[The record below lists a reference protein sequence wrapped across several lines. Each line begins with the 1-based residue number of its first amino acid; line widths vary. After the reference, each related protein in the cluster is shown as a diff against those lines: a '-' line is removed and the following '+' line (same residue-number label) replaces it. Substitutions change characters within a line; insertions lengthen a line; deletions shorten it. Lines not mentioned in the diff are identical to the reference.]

1 MQEDTRPGHLA
12 FHRIHSVENI
22 MRVLVT
28 GGAGFIGSHIV
39 DGLVERGHSVS
50 VVDNLSSGRRENVN
64 PAARLHVVD
73 VTSNELGK
81 VMEEER
87 PEVVFHEAA
96 QMDVRKSVAD
106 PRFDA
111 TVNILGGLNLY
122 EECVRLKV
130 RKVVFAS
137 TGGAIYGEQETY
149 PAPET
154 HPQQPLSPYGIA
166 KLANEKYLYFYK
178 STYGLEHVILRYAN
192 VYGPRQS
199 PHGEAGVVA
208 IFTSRL
214 LSGQVPT
221 INGTGEQTRDYV
233 YVGDVAAANMAA
245 LDYGSSDVFNVGT
258 GIETDV
264 NELYALLRDAV
275 GTSVEPIHGPG
286 KPGEQ
291 MRSVVDWQKAHRL
304 LGWSPATPLP
314 EGLKRTV
321 EWFRQQRG

>member
-1 MQEDTRPGHLA
+1 
-12 FHRIHSVENI
+12 

-39 DGLVERGHSVS
+39 DALVERGHSVA
-50 VVDNLSSGRRENVN
+50 VVDDLSSGRRENVN
-64 PAARLHVVD
+64 PAARLHVVN
-73 VTSNELGK
+73 VTSDELAA
-81 VMEEER
+81 VMDREQ

-122 EECVRLKV
+122 ENCVRLKV
-130 RKVVFAS
+130 GKVVLAS
-137 TGGAIYGEQETY
+137 TGGAIYGEQEQY

-166 KLANEKYLYFYK
+166 KLANEKYLYFYRG
-178 STYGLEHVILRYAN
+178 TYGLQHVILRYAN

-208 IFTSRL
+208 IFASRML
-214 LSGQVPT
+214 AGQVPT
-221 INGTGEQTRDYV
+221 INGTGKQTRDYV

-245 LDYGSSDVFNVGT
+245 LDHSESDVFNVGT
-258 GIETDV
+258 AIETDV
-264 NELYALLRDAV
+264 NQLAESIRKAV
-275 GTSVEPIHGPG
+275 GTATEPVHGPG

-291 MRSVVDWQKAHRL
+291 LRSVVDWAKAKRL
-304 LGWSPATPLP
+304 LKWSPTVPLD
-314 EGLKRTV
+314 EGITRTV
-321 EWFRQQRG
+321 EWFRKQRA

>member
-1 MQEDTRPGHLA
+1 
-12 FHRIHSVENI
+12 

-39 DGLVERGHSVS
+39 DALVERGHTVA
-50 VVDNLSSGRRENVN
+50 VVDDLSSGRRENVN
-64 PAARLHVVD
+64 PAARLHVLN
-73 VTSNELGK
+73 VTSDELAA
-81 VMEEER
+81 VMDRER

-122 EECVRLKV
+122 ESCVRLKV
-130 RKVVFAS
+130 RKVVLAS
-137 TGGAIYGEQETY
+137 TGGAIYGEQEQY

-166 KLANEKYLYFYK
+166 KLANEKYLYFYRE
-178 STYGLEHVILRYAN
+178 TYGLQHVILRYAN

-208 IFTSRL
+208 IFTSRML
-214 LSGQVPT
+214 AGQVPT
-221 INGTGEQTRDYV
+221 INGTGKQTRDYV

-245 LDYGSSDVFNVGT
+245 LDYPESDVFNVGT
-258 GIETDV
+258 AVETDV
-264 NELYALLRDAV
+264 NQLAESIRKAA
-275 GTSVEPIHGPG
+275 GTAAEPVHGPG

-291 MRSVVDWQKAHRL
+291 LRSVVDWAKAKRL
-304 LGWSPATPLP
+304 LKWSPTVPLD
-314 EGLKRTV
+314 EGITRTV
-321 EWFRQQRG
+321 EWFRKQRA